1 VVAEENSFR
10 GEISQVHPV
19 HQTLLPGKPACGKAI
34 GTPKINKDLYTA
46 VVQHFESNLGVLWTS
61 RRRFR
66 LPDVSAAKWE
76 DEGAMTDRS
85 QTEKPLAN
93 AFQIYAPSLI
103 YAIGL
108 GAIMPAIAGASA
120 RFGVSLA
127 LAASTVT
134 LVGVG
139 SLIANAPA
147 AQLASRA
154 GERLTMIVSAF
165 VGTLGVTLAWAMVAG
180 WFPFEDPLDFVG
192 YTVGILMIGMAGAG
206 FNLARQ
212 SYLAVA
218 VPVSHRARAMS
229 LLGGM
234 LRIGSFVGPFI
245 GAAAQSFM
253 GMQGAFA
260 VGAVCMGIAVIVS
273 LFIQELE
280 PTTPSYVESTSTNP
294 IEIVTNPTMWS
305 LAKEHWR
312 VLLSSGLGVLCL
324 TAMRASRTAVIPLWA
339 EHIGL
344 SPAQASL
351 IYGVAGAVDL
361 IMFYPSG
368 VLMDRKGR
376 RVVAVS
382 CLTGLAIGTAAVPFT
397 TSSIWLMG
405 AAVLIGLGNGFGA
418 GIVMTLG
425 ADYSPEVGRPKFL
438 ALWRLLSDTGMLTGP
453 LLISAV
459 TAISSLAFGIWA
471 IAALGFAGA
480 GIFARTLPPGPGPV
494 VRRSED
500 APTGPND

>member
-1 VVAEENSFR
+1 M
-10 GEISQVHPV
+10 SQ
-19 HQTLLPGKPACGKAI
+19 Q
-34 GTPKINKDLYTA
+34 
-46 VVQHFESNLGVLWTS
+46 
-61 RRRFR
+61 
-66 LPDVSAAKWE
+66 
-76 DEGAMTDRS
+76 S
-85 QTEKPLAN
+85 QSGRPLAN

-134 LVGVG
+134 LIGVG

-147 AQLASRA
+147 AQLASRT

-180 WFPFEDPLDFVG
+180 WFPLQAPTDFAG

-218 VPVSHRARAMS
+218 VPISHRARAMS

-234 LRIGSFVGPFI
+234 LRVGSFIGPFF
-245 GAAAQSFM
+245 GAAAQTAM

-273 LFIQELE
+273 LFIRELE
-280 PTTPSYVESTSTNP
+280 EPASTSHVESTTTNP

-324 TAMRASRTAVIPLWA
+324 TALRASRTAVIPLWA
-339 EHIGL
+339 EHLGL
-344 SPAQASL
+344 SPSQASL

-382 CLTGLAIGTAAVPFT
+382 CLTGLAIGAAVVPFT
-397 TSSIWLMG
+397 TSGAWLIV
-405 AAVLIGLGNGFGA
+405 AAVLIGMGNGFGA

-425 ADYSPEVGRPKFL
+425 ADYSPSVGRAKFL

-459 TAISSLAFGIWA
+459 TAVSSLAFGIWA
-471 IAALGFAGA
+471 IAALGFVGA
-480 GIFARTLPPGPGPV
+480 GIFARTLPHGPGPV
-494 VRRSED
+494 TRRSADTSSEAD
-500 APTGPND
+500 A

>member
-1 VVAEENSFR
+1 MTER
-10 GEISQVHPV
+10 
-19 HQTLLPGKPACGKAI
+19 
-34 GTPKINKDLYTA
+34 
-46 VVQHFESNLGVLWTS
+46 S
-61 RRRFR
+61 R
-66 LPDVSAAKWE
+66 SA
-76 DEGAMTDRS
+76 R
-85 QTEKPLAN
+85 PLAN

-108 GAIMPAIAGASA
+108 GAIMPAIAAAST

-134 LVGVG
+134 LIGIG
-139 SLIANAPA
+139 SLMANAPA

-154 GERLTMIVSAF
+154 GERLTMIISAF
-165 VGTLGVTLAWAMVAG
+165 VGTVGVTLAWAMVGG
-180 WFPFEDPLDFVG
+180 WLPLEAPADFAG

-218 VPVSHRARAMS
+218 VPISHRARAMA

-234 LRIGSFVGPFI
+234 LRIGSFVGPFF
-245 GAAAQSFM
+245 GAAAQSVM

-260 VGAVCMGIAVIVS
+260 VGAVAMGIAVIVS
-273 LFIQELE
+273 LFIQELID
-280 PTTPSYVESTSTNP
+280 PMSPPHLESTTTNP
-294 IEIVTNPTMWS
+294 IEIVTNPTMTS

-324 TAMRASRTAVIPLWA
+324 TALRASRTAVIPLWA
-339 EHIGL
+339 EHLGL

-368 VLMDRKGR
+368 LLMDRKGR

-382 CLTGLAIGTAAVPFT
+382 CLTGLAIGAASVPLT
-397 TSSIWLMG
+397 TSNVWLMV

-425 ADYSPEVGRPKFL
+425 ADYSPAVGRPKFL

-471 IAALGFAGA
+471 IAALGLVGA
-480 GIFARTLPPGPGPV
+480 GIFARTLPPGLGPV
-494 VRRSED
+494 VRPGSPTD
-500 APTGPND
+500 A

>member
-1 VVAEENSFR
+1 ME
-10 GEISQVHPV
+10 
-19 HQTLLPGKPACGKAI
+19 
-34 GTPKINKDLYTA
+34 
-46 VVQHFESNLGVLWTS
+46 S
-61 RRRFR
+61 RRTLERYESC
-66 LPDVSAAKWE
+66 PAAKLRAAGWG
-76 DEGAMTDRS
+76 DKGVMTD
-85 QTEKPLAN
+85 QAQNGKPLAN

-108 GAIMPAIAGASA
+108 GAIMPAIAAAST

-127 LAASTVT
+127 MAASTVT
-134 LVGVG
+134 LIGIG

-180 WFPFEDPLDFVG
+180 WFPLESPTDFAG

-218 VPVSHRARAMS
+218 VPISHRARAMS

-234 LRIGSFVGPFI
+234 LRIGSFVGPFF
-245 GAAAQSFM
+245 GAAAQSVM

-260 VGAVCMGIAVIVS
+260 VGAVCMGIAVVVS
-273 LFIQELE
+273 LFIQELVD
-280 PTTPSYVESTSTNP
+280 PAAPLRVESTTTNP
-294 IEIVTNPTMWS
+294 IEIITNPTMTS

-324 TAMRASRTAVIPLWA
+324 TALRASRTAVIPLWA
-339 EHIGL
+339 EHLGL

-368 VLMDRKGR
+368 LLMDRKGR

-382 CLTGLAIGTAAVPFT
+382 CLTGLAIGAAAVPFT
-397 TSSIWLMG
+397 TSSAWLMV
-405 AAVLIGLGNGFGA
+405 AAVMIGLGNGFGA

-425 ADYSPEVGRPKFL
+425 ADYSPAVGRPKFL
-438 ALWRLLSDTGMLTGP
+438 ALWRLLSDTGMLAGP
-453 LLISAV
+453 LLISVV
-459 TAISSLAFGIWA
+459 TAISSLAFGVWA
-471 IAALGFAGA
+471 VAALGLVGA
-480 GIFARTLPPGPGPV
+480 GIFARALPPGPGPV
-494 VRRSED
+494 ARTSD
-500 APTGPND
+500 TPTST

>member
-1 VVAEENSFR
+1 MSGQSSDA
-10 GEISQVHPV
+10 
-19 HQTLLPGKPACGKAI
+19 
-34 GTPKINKDLYTA
+34 
-46 VVQHFESNLGVLWTS
+46 
-61 RRRFR
+61 
-66 LPDVSAAKWE
+66 
-76 DEGAMTDRS
+76 
-85 QTEKPLAN
+85 KPLAN

-108 GAIMPAIAGASA
+108 GAIMPAIAGAST

-127 LAASTVT
+127 VAASTVT
-134 LVGVG
+134 LIGIG

-154 GERLTMIVSAF
+154 GERLTMIISAL
-165 VGTLGVTLAWAMVAG
+165 VGTLGVTIAWAMVAG
-180 WFPFEDPLDFVG
+180 WFRLDAPYDFAG

-234 LRIGSFVGPFI
+234 MRVGSFVGPFL
-245 GAAAQSFM
+245 GALVQSFM

-260 VGAVCMGIAVIVS
+260 VGAVCMGIAVVVS
-273 LFIQELE
+273 LFIEELTE
-280 PTTPSYVESTSTNP
+280 PITPSHLESTTTTP
-294 IEIVTNPTMWS
+294 IEIITNPTMTS

-324 TAMRASRTAVIPLWA
+324 AAMRASRTAVIPLWA
-339 EHIGL
+339 EHLGL

-351 IYGVAGAVDL
+351 IYGVAGAIDL
-361 IMFYPSG
+361 VMFYPSG
-368 VLMDRKGR
+368 LLMDRKGR
-376 RVVAVS
+376 RVVAVA
-382 CLTGLAIGTAAVPFT
+382 CLTGLAIGTAFVPFT
-397 TSSIWLMG
+397 GSAGWLMV

-425 ADYSPEVGRPKFL
+425 ADYSPAIGRPKFL
-438 ALWRLLSDTGMLTGP
+438 ALWRLLSDSGTLTGP
-453 LLISAV
+453 LLISVV
-459 TAISSLAFGIWA
+459 TAISTLGFGVWT
-471 IAALGFAGA
+471 IAALGFVGA
-480 GIFARTLPPGPGPV
+480 GIFAKSLPSGPGSV
-494 VRRSED
+494 ARRSET
-500 APTGPND
+500 PTHRERL

>member
-1 VVAEENSFR
+1 M
-10 GEISQVHPV
+10 SQ
-19 HQTLLPGKPACGKAI
+19 
-34 GTPKINKDLYTA
+34 
-46 VVQHFESNLGVLWTS
+46 
-61 RRRFR
+61 
-66 LPDVSAAKWE
+66 
-76 DEGAMTDRS
+76 RS
-85 QTEKPLAN
+85 QSAKPFAN

-108 GAIMPAIAGASA
+108 GAIMPAIATAST

-134 LVGVG
+134 LIGIG
-139 SLIANAPA
+139 SLMANAPA

-154 GERLTMIVSAF
+154 GERLTMIISAF
-165 VGTLGVTLAWAMVAG
+165 VGTMGVTLAWAMVAG
-180 WFPFEDPLDFVG
+180 WFPLEAPVDFAG

-218 VPVSHRARAMS
+218 VPISHRARAMA

-234 LRIGSFVGPFI
+234 LRIGSFVGPFF
-245 GAAAQSFM
+245 GAAAQAVM
-253 GMQGAFA
+253 GVQGAFA
-260 VGAVCMGIAVIVS
+260 VGAVCMGIAVVVS
-273 LFIQELE
+273 LFIQELMDPNSP
-280 PTTPSYVESTSTNP
+280 PTIESTSTNP
-294 IEIVTNPTMWS
+294 IEIVTNPTMSS

-324 TAMRASRTAVIPLWA
+324 TALRASRTAVIPLWA
-339 EHIGL
+339 EHLGL

-368 VLMDRKGR
+368 LMMDRKGR

-382 CLTGLAIGTAAVPFT
+382 CLTGLAIGTAVVPLT
-397 TSSIWLMG
+397 ASSAWLMV

-425 ADYSPEVGRPKFL
+425 ADYSPAVGRPKFL

-459 TAISSLAFGIWA
+459 TAISSLAFGVWA
-471 IAALGFAGA
+471 IAALGLVGA
-480 GIFARTLPPGPGPV
+480 GIFARALPPGPGSV
-494 VRRSED
+494 VRSK
-500 APTGPND
+500 APTN

>member
-1 VVAEENSFR
+1 M
-10 GEISQVHPV
+10 SQ
-19 HQTLLPGKPACGKAI
+19 
-34 GTPKINKDLYTA
+34 
-46 VVQHFESNLGVLWTS
+46 
-61 RRRFR
+61 
-66 LPDVSAAKWE
+66 
-76 DEGAMTDRS
+76 RS
-85 QTEKPLAN
+85 QSAKPLAS

-108 GAIMPAIAGASA
+108 GAIMPAIATAST

-134 LVGVG
+134 LIGIG
-139 SLIANAPA
+139 SLMANAPA

-154 GERLTMIVSAF
+154 GERLTMIISAF
-165 VGTLGVTLAWAMVAG
+165 VGTLGVTLSWAMVAG
-180 WFPFEDPLDFVG
+180 WLPLEAPVDFAG

-218 VPVSHRARAMS
+218 VPISHRARAMS

-234 LRIGSFVGPFI
+234 LRIGSFVGPFL
-245 GAAAQSFM
+245 GAAAQSVM

-260 VGAVCMGIAVIVS
+260 VGAVCMGIAVVVS
-273 LFIQELE
+273 LFIQELVDPNSP
-280 PTTPSYVESTSTNP
+280 PTVESTTTNP
-294 IEIVTNPTMWS
+294 IEIVTNPTMTS

-324 TAMRASRTAVIPLWA
+324 TALRASRTAVIPLWA
-339 EHIGL
+339 EHLGL

-368 VLMDRKGR
+368 LMMDRKGR

-382 CLTGLAIGTAAVPFT
+382 CLTGLAIGTAVVPLT
-397 TSSIWLMG
+397 TSSAWLMV

-425 ADYSPEVGRPKFL
+425 ADYSPALGRPKFL

-459 TAISSLAFGIWA
+459 TAISSLALGVWA
-471 IAALGFAGA
+471 IAALGLVGA
-480 GIFARTLPPGPGPV
+480 GIFARALPSGPGPV
-494 VRRSED
+494 TRSKTPAD
-500 APTGPND
+500 